1 MTPFRNDAS
10 NPFDRESLWPRLPQT
25 PLELGARTRAAME
38 AAQREADDDGGDLEF
53 EPVHETALE
62 VPGAVLSRA
71 RRGLRPVPFLV
82 ASAVGVAGLTTLY
95 LVIGLPF

>member
-38 AAQREADDDGGDLEF
+38 TAQRVAVFDGGDLDF
-53 EPVHETALE
+53 EPVHDTAPQALE
-62 VPGAVLSRA
+62 AVSSRA

-82 ASAVGVAGLTTLY
+82 ASAVGLAGLTTLY